1 MTLGGRAADMILGNG
16 ANTGAEDDLA
26 QATSMLRNALERQGL
41 GKGLAHMPEL
51 GLRQTGVAD
60 LVEEQLGRLL
70 KRAVAILEAD
80 RALALSLAD
89 RLIAERILSGAEVAH
104 ALSQVPAR
112 GLKARIEVPVSG
124 TAGRAVREE
133 TEEDPLAEAA
143 ALPHHNPQ
151 ASISS

>member
-1 MTLGGRAADMILGNG
+1 MTLGGRAADMILGHG

-70 KRAVAILEAD
+70 TRAVAILETD
-80 RALALSLAD
+80 RPLALSLAD

-104 ALSQVPAR
+104 ALAQVPAR
-112 GLKARIEVPVSG
+112 GLKARYEVPVSD
-124 TAGRAVREE
+124 TAGRADSGE
-133 TEEDPLAEAA
+133 TEDPLAEAA
-143 ALPHHNPQ
+143 ALPHHNLQ
-151 ASISS
+151 GSISS